1 MSLGGRSLCNYDDD
15 DEDDHDIDDD
25 EDDDEDDDDDDDDGD
40 DGGEVLMGEGRK
52 EGIRWNPV
60 AAN

>member
-1 MSLGGRSLCNYDDD
+1 MCCPTPGQWDVCSLGTQGGDG
-15 DEDDHDIDDD
+15 
-25 EDDDEDDDDDDDDGD
+25 DDDDDDDDGDDD

>member
-1 MSLGGRSLCNYDDD
+1 MILISIHFDVDDD
-15 DEDDHDIDDD
+15 DDN
-25 EDDDEDDDDDDDDGD
+25 DDDDDDGD
-40 DGGEVLMGEGRK
+40 DDTGGEVLMGEGRK

>member
-1 MSLGGRSLCNYDDD
+1 MILISIHFDVDDD
-15 DEDDHDIDDD
+15 DDN
-25 EDDDEDDDDDDDDGD
+25 DDDDDDGDDD

>member
-1 MSLGGRSLCNYDDD
+1 MILISIHFDVD
-15 DEDDHDIDDD
+15 DEDDN
-25 EDDDEDDDDDDDDGD
+25 DDDDDDGDDD

>member
-1 MSLGGRSLCNYDDD
+1 MLKKDD
-15 DEDDHDIDDD
+15 
-25 EDDDEDDDDDDDDGD
+25 DDDDDDDDGD